1 MARNNH
7 PTRAAATVANIRYF
21 NRDHPDLGIDAFSL
35 SSLLARVPE
44 DEFAGP
50 QRLAFHLLILCMAG
64 CGAHY
69 VDFKRY
75 DWTAGTVL
83 HVRPGQVQQFDLQ
96 ADMEALLILFTPAFL
111 SAELGGMLL
120 GRYQGIGGSRVQLDM
135 GTDSHRRISDTF
147 VAIAEEYRAIDASP
161 VSARLLHHQLHALLL
176 QLHRL
181 SEATASRV
189 VPDAMH
195 QVYYRFLEDME
206 RKYMQTRQVENYAA
220 HLGCSAKTLG
230 RACIGVAGVAPKR
243 LIEQRVV
250 LEAKR
255 LLAHTQIGIEGMAR
269 ELGFSEE
276 TNFVKFFKRM
286 EGVPPSAFRAKFRL

>member
-1 MARNNH
+1 MARNKH
-7 PTRAAATVANIRYF
+7 PAPAAATVASVRYF
-21 NRDHPDLGIDAFSL
+21 NRGQPNLGIDAFSL
-35 SSLLARVPE
+35 SSLLARVPR
-44 DEFAGP
+44 DTLAGP
-50 QRLAFHLLILCMAG
+50 QRLDFHLLILCLAG
-64 CGAHY
+64 CGAHCI
-69 VDFKRY
+69 DFKLY
-75 DWTAGTVL
+75 DWTAGAVL

-96 ADMEALLILFTPAFL
+96 ADMEALFILFTPAFL

-120 GRYQGIGGSRVQLDM
+120 GRYQGVAGSRVQLDM

-189 VPDAMH
+189 IPDAMH
-195 QVYYRFLEDME
+195 LVYYRFLEDLE
-206 RKYMQTRQVENYAA
+206 RRFMQTRQVESYAA

-230 RACIGVAGVAPKR
+230 RACIGAAGVAPKR
-243 LIEQRVV
+243 LIEQHVV

-255 LLAHTQIGIEGMAR
+255 LLAHTQIGIKGIAR